1 MPEVRATMSSPPDPL
16 DPLLDRWSET
26 PDPAP
31 HLAAEVWRRV
41 ALAERGAREPGG
53 FWAALATWLVRPQF
67 ATLFVVSCAL
77 LGLFLAQV
85 RVTER
90 EREHSALL
98 ARSYLQLIDPLLRA
112 EPVAK
117 LR

>member
-1 MPEVRATMSSPPDPL
+1 MPPSPDPL
-16 DPLLDRWSET
+16 DPLLNSWAAS
-26 PDPAP
+26 PPPAP
-31 HLAAEVWRRV
+31 HLAGEVWRRIAV
-41 ALAERGAREPGG
+41 AESSAPEAGG
-53 FWAALATWLVRPQF
+53 FWAAAGAWLVRPQF
-67 ATLFVVSCAL
+67 AALFVVSCAL

-112 EPVAK
+112 EVPASK
-117 LR
+117 S

>member
-1 MPEVRATMSSPPDPL
+1 MSSPPDPL

-31 HLAAEVWRRV
+31 RLAAEVWRRV
-41 ALAERGAREPGG
+41 ALAESGSRDPGG
-53 FWAALATWLVRPQF
+53 FWAAMGAWLVRPQF

-90 EREHSALL
+90 EREHGALL